1 MRVGFMGTPG
11 FAVPTLQGLLESRH
25 EVVTVVAQPDRPAGR
40 GQQLVSPPTVQLAR
54 SRGVPV
60 LQPQALRSGPFPAT
74 WAALGLDVAVVVAYG
89 RILPPALLRAPRR
102 GCINVHASLLP
113 RWRGAAPIQWAIAG
127 GDTETGVTTMLMDE
141 GLDTGPILLQRRT
154 PIGPDETATDLAL
167 RLSELGTELLL
178 ETLQGLDGIVPRPQ
192 DPALATHAPPLS
204 RDDGRVDWR
213 LDARAI
219 DARVRGLSPWPGVWT
234 TFRGDLLRIV
244 QVRPVQCDTG
254 DARPGTVVEAR
265 RRLVVAVGDGALEL
279 VVVQSGCRRAQE
291 GPAWL
296 LGARVQIGEVIP

>member
-25 EVVTVVAQPDRPAGR
+25 EVAAVVAQPDRPAGR

-54 SRGVPV
+54 SKGVPV
-60 LQPQALRSGPFPAT
+60 LQPRALKSGPFPQQ
-74 WAALGLDVAVVVAYG
+74 WVSLGLDVAVVVAYG
-89 RILPPALLRAPRR
+89 RILPPALLAAPRR

-113 RWRGAAPIQWAIAG
+113 RWRGAAPIQWAIAS
-127 GDTETGVTTMLMDE
+127 GDTETGVTTMQMDE
-141 GLDTGPILLQRRT
+141 GLDTGAILLQRRT
-154 PIGPDETATDLAL
+154 SVGPDETAADVAL
-167 RLSELGTELLL
+167 RLSDVGTELLL
-178 ETLQGLDGIVPRPQ
+178 ETLDDLDRIVPRPQ
-192 DPALATHAPPLS
+192 DPALATRAPPLS
-204 RDDGRVDWR
+204 REDGRVDWT
-213 LDARAI
+213 LGARAI

-244 QVRPVQCDTG
+244 QVRPVDVDTTG
-254 DARPGTVVEAR
+254 AAPGTVVEAR

-279 VVVQSGCRRAQE
+279 AVVQSGCRRAQE

-296 LGARVQIGEVIP
+296 LGARIQVGEVIP